1 MAAAAPH
8 APSLGLPSVKLSSGH
23 SMPLFGLGTWQSGK
37 DEVRKAVVAAL
48 EAGYTAI
55 DGAAGYAN
63 EAEVGD
69 ALADCI
75 ARGVCKREEVFLTSK
90 LWAADFWPDKA
101 AAALEKTLS
110 ELKTSYVD
118 LYLIHWR
125 ELQAHARANRSAP
138 SADTSS
144 CCLRPRLR
152 LARARA
158 SSGASDPAPP
168 PPRRRLSAYPID
180 TAKGA
185 TFNDQRKEMRTG
197 YDPAHYLAVWRVLE
211 AAVDAGKIRSI
222 GTSNMSALKL
232 SQLLA
237 HARIPPAVNQVE
249 SHPFCA
255 QTKLMAWCAKRN
267 IVITAFS
274 PLGSPARPARLVAE
288 GDPAPLFHP
297 VIVAIAERTKKTAA
311 QVLIKWQIQRGVV
324 VIPKSVTPARIVE
337 NAQVS
342 DFDLSA
348 DDMAAIAAL
357 DANHRLNKG
366 GSWTLEG
373 QSTDALWDDD
383 WAGLAE

>member
-1 MAAAAPH
+1 
-8 APSLGLPSVKLSSGH
+8 
-23 SMPLFGLGTWQSGK
+23 
-37 DEVRKAVVAAL
+37 
-48 EAGYTAI
+48 
-55 DGAAGYAN
+55 
-63 EAEVGD
+63 
-69 ALADCI
+69 
-75 ARGVCKREEVFLTSK
+75 
-90 LWAADFWPDKA
+90 
-101 AAALEKTLS
+101 
-110 ELKTSYVD
+110 
-118 LYLIHWR
+118 
-125 ELQAHARANRSAP
+125 
-138 SADTSS
+138 
-144 CCLRPRLR
+144 LRFR
-152 LARARA
+152 LARTRARA
-158 SSGASDPAPP
+158 SPAHLTSPLRP
-168 PPRRRLSAYPID
+168 AFSAYPID

-185 TFNDQRKEMRTG
+185 TFNDPRKEMRTG

-337 NAQVS
+337 NANVN
-342 DFDLSA
+342 FELSA
-348 DDMAAIAAL
+348 EDMAALLAL
-357 DANHRLNKG
+357 DQGHRLNKG
-366 GSWTLEG
+366 GSWVLPGAT
-373 QSTDALWDDD
+373 TDSLWDDD
-383 WAGLAE
+383 WSGLNE

>member
-1 MAAAAPH
+1 
-8 APSLGLPSVKLSSGH
+8 
-23 SMPLFGLGTWQSGK
+23 
-37 DEVRKAVVAAL
+37 
-48 EAGYTAI
+48 
-55 DGAAGYAN
+55 
-63 EAEVGD
+63 
-69 ALADCI
+69 
-75 ARGVCKREEVFLTSK
+75 
-90 LWAADFWPDKA
+90 
-101 AAALEKTLS
+101 
-110 ELKTSYVD
+110 
-118 LYLIHWR
+118 
-125 ELQAHARANRSAP
+125 
-138 SADTSS
+138 
-144 CCLRPRLR
+144 
-152 LARARA
+152 
-158 SSGASDPAPP
+158 
-168 PPRRRLSAYPID
+168 
-180 TAKGA
+180 
-185 TFNDQRKEMRTG
+185 MRTG
-197 YDPAHYLAVWRVLE
+197 YDPAHYLSVWRVLE

-255 QTKLMAWCAKRN
+255 QTKLIAWCAKRN

-337 NAQVS
+337 NAQVA
-342 DFDLSA
+342 DLELTA
-348 DDMAAIAAL
+348 ADMASIAAL